1 MEAAERN
8 EIREGNIQMLNMQEL
23 MAYLTKHHGIAVRP
37 EQVQALRNLG
47 YYHGFKGYRFVRQ
60 PSQRIVFSS
69 LDEVIALN
77 AFDMNLKALLYPKV
91 MFIENALKS
100 YVIEAVLMD
109 SGSEYLDD
117 IFHRS
122 MTHYRSY
129 TPGSESYQKQYAK
142 RMTLKGKINSAL
154 LRDYSNQKQTV
165 NHFFNGDKPIPI
177 WAIFESLTLGEF
189 GTFFSCA
196 NQNVK
201 RYTSTLLQ
209 LPTNLDAD
217 GKLTE
222 FIIYCI
228 KDLRNAV
235 AHNNTIFDT
244 RFQTGKINR
253 RLIALLEA
261 EVGLTGLDF
270 KYIGAYVILV
280 AYVLRKMGESVES
293 CEQFVDAYIH
303 ATDKLRE
310 QLSGDICNQI
320 LGTHQRKNMV
330 QLRAFFS
337 CT

>member
-117 IFHRS
+117 IFNRS

-142 RMTLKGKINSAL
+142 RMTLK
-154 LRDYSNQKQTV
+154 
-165 NHFFNGDKPIPI
+165 
-177 WAIFESLTLGEF
+177 
-189 GTFFSCA
+189 
-196 NQNVK
+196 
-201 RYTSTLLQ
+201 
-209 LPTNLDAD
+209 
-217 GKLTE
+217 
-222 FIIYCI
+222 
-228 KDLRNAV
+228 
-235 AHNNTIFDT
+235 
-244 RFQTGKINR
+244 GKINR

>member
-117 IFHRS
+117 IFNRS

-142 RMTLKGKINSAL
+142 RMTLK
-154 LRDYSNQKQTV
+154 
-165 NHFFNGDKPIPI
+165 
-177 WAIFESLTLGEF
+177 
-189 GTFFSCA
+189 
-196 NQNVK
+196 
-201 RYTSTLLQ
+201 
-209 LPTNLDAD
+209 
-217 GKLTE
+217 
-222 FIIYCI
+222 
-228 KDLRNAV
+228 
-235 AHNNTIFDT
+235 
-244 RFQTGKINR
+244 GKINR

-330 QLRAFFS
+330 QLRVFFS
-337 CT
+337 CTSCSCIWCNSVVYYKYELRWSSSDNTWKEPDASGSFFFYTNQTGGVNHAYPGHRL